1 MCQAEP
7 FKANHISEVL
17 HGWTLKPHHTKLS
30 FKRNH
35 NSSLIPNQTKIKLSA
50 TK

>member
-17 HGWTLKPHHTKLS
+17 
-30 FKRNH
+30 
-35 NSSLIPNQTKIKLSA
+35 
-50 TK
+50 